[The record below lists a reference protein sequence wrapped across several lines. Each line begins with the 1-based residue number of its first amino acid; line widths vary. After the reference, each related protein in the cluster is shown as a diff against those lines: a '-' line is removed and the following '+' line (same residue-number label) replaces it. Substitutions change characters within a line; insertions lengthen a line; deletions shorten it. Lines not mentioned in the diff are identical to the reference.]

1 MGQGS
6 GTVVRICG
14 RAGMSRQNFYSVRR
28 QRQRRVLDTEAVVR
42 LVKEERQVQ
51 PRLGARKLLHLLRK
65 PLEEA
70 KVEVGRDRL
79 LGVLRREGLLVA
91 RKPRTKRTTQSRH
104 SLPVF
109 RNLVKANPPQGPNEV
124 WVSDLTYVRTSE
136 GFLYAAV
143 IMDAWSRKLV
153 GMHVG
158 DSLESVGCQ
167 SALSEA
173 LKDLPAGKHPI
184 HHSDRGCQ
192 YCCHD
197 YVAMLRVAGMAASM
211 TEENHC
217 YENAQAERV
226 IGILKGEYELDQT
239 FNTKAQARAAI
250 GQARQLYNERRPH
263 FALNLQVPAEMHRA
277 EAPWPRRASVP
288 LGSLRSPSLHLDPP
302 RPLPTPTTKPKK

>member
-1 MGQGS
+1 
-6 GTVVRICG
+6 
-14 RAGMSRQNFYSVRR
+14 
-28 QRQRRVLDTEAVVR
+28 
-42 LVKEERQVQ
+42 
-51 PRLGARKLLHLLRK
+51 LLHLLRK
-65 PLEEA
+65 PLKEA
-70 KVEVGRDRL
+70 NVEMGRDRL

-109 RNLVKANPPQGPNEV
+109 RNLVKENPPQGPNEV
-124 WVSDLTYVRTSE
+124 WVSDLTYVRTAE

-173 LKDLPAGKHPI
+173 LKALPAGKHPI

-239 FNTKAQARAAI
+239 FNSKAQARAAI

-263 FALNLQVPAEMHRA
+263 FALNLQVPAERHQT
-277 EAPWPRRASVP
+277 EAPPRRASVP

-302 RPLPTPTTKPKK
+302 RPLPKRATNKPKK